1 MNPIIKDW
9 HKPSNEACA
18 QNGDPSQD
26 CTCKLIIQSN
36 GKKRHKPRIIFR
48 VTDHSVSG
56 HKTKPQLV
64 VEIHDDGK
72 TLIRE
77 SKRRISYETTIGK
90 IYTRLV
96 WSHAMAKA
104 AESKRKR
111 AEKKRAKLP
120 RYARKSRTRGKRGV
134 LLPK

>member
-48 VTDHSVSG
+48 VTDHTVSG

-77 SKRRISYETTIGK
+77 SQRRTSYETTIGN
-90 IYTRLV
+90 IYCRLV
-96 WSHAMAKA
+96 HNHARQVASEA
-104 AESKRKR
+104 HNRRR
-111 AEKKRAKLP
+111 A
-120 RYARKSRTRGKRGV
+120 ARKQAKQTRKLAKR
-134 LLPK
+134 LAKKQKP